1 MRLEELV
8 DIDYQVAENV
18 ANIADSVRSV
28 NPKIKTPIKVPAAII
43 ANSGSKF
50 FKCQVIIN
58 IERKHHNFRIYSTE
72 EVSPDEYLDMYS
84 NMKK

>member
-1 MRLEELV
+1 MRLEELA
-8 DIDYQVAENV
+8 DIDYQVAEYV
-18 ANIADSVRSV
+18 ANIADSVRSA

-58 IERKHHNFRIYSTE
+58 VERKNYTFRIYSTE
-72 EVSPDEYLDMYS
+72 EVSSDEYLDTYL